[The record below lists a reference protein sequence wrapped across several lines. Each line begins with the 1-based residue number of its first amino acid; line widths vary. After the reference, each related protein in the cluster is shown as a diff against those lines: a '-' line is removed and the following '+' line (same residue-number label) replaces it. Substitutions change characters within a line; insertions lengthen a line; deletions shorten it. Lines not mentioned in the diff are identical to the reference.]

1 MVCPKSEKIKLIYI
15 GPVGRSGST
24 LLDIIFGTHPDIESV
39 GEIVNYSEWFQKDLR
54 CSCGEKISQC
64 PYWSRVQTKL
74 SEIMNDS
81 EKLKINFVPKFEQYL
96 NILRLSSVQ
105 KAQKYGYYNYILFK
119 SILSVTGRNII
130 WDSSKDIDRVIYL
143 YRSGYFDIKV
153 IHLVRDGRG
162 TINSMSIPRMRLA
175 VDPPQPI
182 EPQNSLKASLRWTL
196 NHLRMLRFKKII
208 GNDKYLLVRY
218 EDLAS
223 NPQNEIERIYKFLK
237 LEIPEP
243 VIQMK
248 KDNHNIG
255 GNRMRYKDEIK
266 IKLDEKWRKQL
277 KAKDK
282 SIFQVIGGFLNRR
295 FGYNI

>member
-24 LLDIIFGTHPDIESV
+24 LLDMIFGVHPDIESV
-39 GEIVNYSEWFQKDLR
+39 GEIINYSEWFQKDLK
-54 CSCGEKISQC
+54 CSCGEQISQC
-64 PYWSRVQTKL
+64 SYWCRVRTKL
-74 SEIMNDS
+74 SEIMEEP

-96 NILRLSSVQ
+96 NILRFNSVQ
-105 KAQKYGYYNYILFK
+105 QAQKYGYYNYILFK
-119 SILSVTGRNII
+119 SILSVTKRNII
-130 WDSSKDIDRVIYL
+130 WDSSKDIDRLIYL

-175 VDPPQPI
+175 VNPPQTI
-182 EPQNSLKASLRWTL
+182 KPQSSLKASVRWTL
-196 NHLRMLRFKKII
+196 NHLRMLRFKNII
-208 GNDKYLLVRY
+208 SNDKYLLVRY
-218 EDLAS
+218 EDLAT
-223 NPQNEIERIYKFLK
+223 NPQDEIERIYKSLK

-243 VIQMK
+243 VIQIK

-255 GNRMRYKDEIK
+255 GNRMRYNDEIK

-282 SIFQVIGGFLNRR
+282 RIFQIIGGFLNRR